1 MKNFCFNLKTSD
13 KITFLFTIFNFI
25 SLIILLF
32 WINIIYFFIWYSDQ
46 KKESLYDMNINY
58 NNFIKE
64 NKHNSQAN
72 IDAFKEYI
80 LQKDTLIIPKDGSS
94 LVCSNWV
101 ESKIHDNIEEIKD
114 KYFYNTW
121 EKIFFIY
128 TKNYPEIWEVKVF
141 FDTTPYVKS
150 QIIIIKISLFII
162 LFSLF
167 LYIIIWKKITKYSF
181 KQLNNIANFTKTLDI
196 EKDYKLIKIS
206 WNKNDEVN
214 ILAETINKS
223 FCHIKDQTINLKQF
237 ITNVSHEFKTPLM
250 IIDSQ
255 IDLYNKKLE
264 KNILSKNDTNI
275 LLNNIKSNTKNLN
288 KLLETF
294 MLLSRLEN
302 KLGNKIELLNK
313 ENINLEK
320 YIKQIT
326 NNYILTKYNNKN
338 KNKITDINNITENI
352 NIKFNLN
359 PDINLAIEKN
369 TFNILFENILSNA
382 IKFSKV
388 RVENLE
394 TKKNNI
400 IKIEIWCNENSLWIK
415 DNWIW
420 INKKDLHKIWT
431 KFFRSNDKDNLNVE
445 WFWIWLFMAKRL
457 CDLYWFKIKIKSIKK
472 WNKTWTKF
480 IIKF

>member
-1 MKNFCFNLKTSD
+1 
-13 KITFLFTIFNFI
+13 
-25 SLIILLF
+25 
-32 WINIIYFFIWYSDQ
+32 
-46 KKESLYDMNINY
+46 
-58 NNFIKE
+58 
-64 NKHNSQAN
+64 
-72 IDAFKEYI
+72 
-80 LQKDTLIIPKDGSS
+80 
-94 LVCSNWV
+94 
-101 ESKIHDNIEEIKD
+101 
-114 KYFYNTW
+114 
-121 EKIFFIY
+121 
-128 TKNYPEIWEVKVF
+128 
-141 FDTTPYVKS
+141 
-150 QIIIIKISLFII
+150 
-162 LFSLF
+162 
-167 LYIIIWKKITKYSF
+167 
-181 KQLNNIANFTKTLDI
+181 
-196 EKDYKLIKIS
+196 
-206 WNKNDEVN
+206 VN

-400 IKIEIWCNENSLWIK
+400 IKIEI
-415 DNWIW
+415 
-420 INKKDLHKIWT
+420 
-431 KFFRSNDKDNLNVE
+431 
-445 WFWIWLFMAKRL
+445 
-457 CDLYWFKIKIKSIKK
+457 
-472 WNKTWTKF
+472 
-480 IIKF
+480 